1 MSRSELTN
9 DEWKRIEPLLPSQN
23 RRGRG
28 RPLKSNRTMLNG
40 MLWIEQSRMPWRDLP
55 ERYGPW
61 ESVYARFIKWK
72 KAGIWEQIL
81 NELNL
86 GVD

>member
-1 MSRSELTN
+1 
-9 DEWKRIEPLLPSQN
+9 
-23 RRGRG
+23 
-28 RPLKSNRTMLNG
+28 MLNG